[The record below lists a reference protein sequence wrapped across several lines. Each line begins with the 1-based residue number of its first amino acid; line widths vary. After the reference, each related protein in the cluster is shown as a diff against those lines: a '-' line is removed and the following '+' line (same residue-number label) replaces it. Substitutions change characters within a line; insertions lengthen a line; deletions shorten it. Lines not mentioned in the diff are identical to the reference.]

1 MARKTEMAELTGKH
15 VFAITAT
22 AFAVIIGVNLVLAF
36 KAVSTFPGLE
46 VDNSYVAS
54 QGFNARKAAQEAL
67 GWTMT
72 PGFDAGRITLSFN
85 DRDGVPVQVTDLE
98 VLIGRTTEA
107 TDDIWPAFF
116 PVGVGYAAD
125 VPLAR
130 GKWMV
135 KVTARSLDGTL
146 FEQRSEL
153 FVQG

>member
-1 MARKTEMAELTGKH
+1 MAELTGRH
-15 VFAITAT
+15 VLAITVS
-22 AFAVIIGVNLVLAF
+22 AFTVIIGVNLVLAY

-67 GWTMT
+67 GWHLAPSYT
-72 PGFDAGRITLSFN
+72 AGRVDLAFT
-85 DRDGVPVQVTDLE
+85 DRNGLPVAVTELE
-98 VLIGRTTEA
+98 VLIGRTTS
-107 TDDIWPAFF
+107 TMDDAR
-116 PVGVGYAAD
+116 PVFVAMGD
-125 VPLAR
+125 VYTTELPLAR

-135 KVTARSLDGTL
+135 KVTARSLGGTL

>member
-1 MARKTEMAELTGKH
+1 MSELTGRH
-15 VFAITAT
+15 VLAITVG
-22 AFAVIIGVNLVLAF
+22 AFAVIIAVNVLLAY

-67 GWTMT
+67 GWQLKPGYEGGRMT
-72 PGFDAGRITLSFN
+72 LAFH
-85 DRDGVPVQVTDLE
+85 DRNGVAMPVTDLQ
-98 VLIGRTTEA
+98 VLVGRTTEA
-107 TDDIWPAFF
+107 SDDVWPAFAAL
-116 PVGVGYAAD
+116 GDGYVAE

-135 KVTARSLDGTL
+135 KVTARSLDGVL

-153 FVQG
+153 HVKG

>member
-1 MARKTEMAELTGKH
+1 MAELTGRH
-15 VFAITAT
+15 VLAITVS
-22 AFAVIIGVNLVLAF
+22 AFTVIIGVNLVLAY

-67 GWTMT
+67 GWRLA
-72 PGFDAGRITLSFN
+72 PSYAAGRVDLAFT
-85 DRDGVPVQVTDLE
+85 DRNGLPVAVTELE
-98 VLIGRTTEA
+98 VLIGRTTS
-107 TDDIWPAFF
+107 TMDDAR
-116 PVGVGYAAD
+116 PVFVAMGD
-125 VPLAR
+125 VYTTELPLAR

-135 KVTARSLDGTL
+135 KVTARSLGGTL

>member
-1 MARKTEMAELTGKH
+1 MAELTGRH
-15 VFAITAT
+15 VLAITVS
-22 AFAVIIGVNLVLAF
+22 AFTVIIGVNLVLAY

-67 GWTMT
+67 GWHLAPSYT
-72 PGFDAGRITLSFN
+72 AGRVDLAFTARNGL
-85 DRDGVPVQVTDLE
+85 PVAVTELE
-98 VLIGRTTEA
+98 VLIGRTTS
-107 TDDIWPAFF
+107 TMDDAR
-116 PVGVGYAAD
+116 PVFVAMGD
-125 VPLAR
+125 VYTTELPLAR

-135 KVTARSLDGTL
+135 KVTARSLGGTL